1 MEPGANTLSRVQP
14 EPAYELARL
23 YSEREWRGGGVG
35 GGAVKGEARCSSI
48 DTFSDGIT
56 KARLLPLPI

>member
-1 MEPGANTLSRVQP
+1 MGEVRWGKK
-14 EPAYELARL
+14 
-23 YSEREWRGGGVG
+23 REG
-35 GGAVKGEARCSSI
+35 CSSV